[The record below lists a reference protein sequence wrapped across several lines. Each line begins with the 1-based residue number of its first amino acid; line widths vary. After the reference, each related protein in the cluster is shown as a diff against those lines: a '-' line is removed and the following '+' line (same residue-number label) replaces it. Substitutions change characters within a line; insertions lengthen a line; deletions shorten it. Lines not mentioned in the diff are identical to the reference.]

1 MTSPQTVDDNTPSAP
16 DSGGQNGDAPK
27 AGKAGRGGGRR
38 GGRQRGDGGKRS
50 AARLAAVQ
58 ALYQIEFSGESPETI
73 ILEFL
78 QHRVEA
84 DLGEGLKLNA
94 DRDFFTDLVRGVTRE
109 ADRIDP
115 MVAGALAEGWT
126 LERVQPTLRA
136 ILRTGTYELL
146 SHVEVPV
153 PVIINEYVNV
163 AHAFYSGAEPGF
175 VNGVLDRLARL
186 LRVGEGGAPR

>member
-1 MTSPQTVDDNTPSAP
+1 MVA
-16 DSGGQNGDAPK
+16 
-27 AGKAGRGGGRR
+27 AGRAGASAVMPADARPR
-38 GGRQRGDGGKRS
+38 GWP
-50 AARLAAVQ
+50 AVQ
-58 ALYQIEFSGESPETI
+58 ALYQIEFSGESAESV

-84 DLGEGLKLNA
+84 DLGEGLKLDA
-94 DRDFFTDLVRGVTRE
+94 DRDYFTDLVRGVTRE
-109 ADRIDP
+109 AGRVDP
-115 MVAGALAEGWT
+115 MVAGALADGWT

-146 SHVEVPV
+146 NHVEVPV

-186 LRVGEGGAPR
+186 LRGTEGGATR